1 LASDAPSSGAEAAQQ
16 APSEPAPPRRKPKQP
31 RSQETYGAILA
42 AAGRLFAERGYEETT
57 THLIAREAGIS
68 VGALYRYFADKKA
81 ICLAL
86 YQQDVSDLR
95 ARLLAGLDITDVI
108 GKDLRHVVRSTLAL
122 AFDVYAQQSA
132 LRRVLSEQSRKIAEL
147 GALRRALE
155 AELHLTVQRILSS
168 VSAVSLPDLEASAYL
183 VSLLIERLM
192 DECALYHTAP
202 EGLSQDRLVDAATE
216 LLMRYSLGYLP

>member
-1 LASDAPSSGAEAAQQ
+1 M
-16 APSEPAPPRRKPKQP
+16 PKQP
-31 RSQETYGAILA
+31 RGQETYGAILI
-42 AAGRLFAERGYEETT
+42 AAGHLFAERGYEETT
-57 THLIAREAGIS
+57 THVIAREAGIS

-95 ARLLAGLDITDVI
+95 ARLLAGLDITDMI
-108 GKDLRHVVRSTLAL
+108 GKDLRHIVRATLAL
-122 AFDVYAQQSA
+122 AFDVYAEQSA
-132 LRRVLSEQSRKIAEL
+132 LRRVLSEQSRKIPEL

-155 AELHLTVQRILSS
+155 AELHLAVHRILSS

-202 EGLSQDRLVDAATE
+202 EGLSQERLVDAATE
-216 LLMRYSLGYLP
+216 LLLRYSLGYLP